1 MSPKNLREIYYPELD
16 ISHYLSNFSKEVSQ
30 LTDWQTYKQF
40 SIIGKW
46 CKNIQGMSP
55 KNFRKISPPGQEISL
70 YYIFRDYRYG
80 NFYPAV
86 VQISGQIFPYYTGN
100 FRPYISILYRKFF
113 AIHIILADTLIAH
126 LSALTSS
133 SPCSLVMIAIVKST
147 YSKQIDWKK
156 SFKSNKKFHDSFVA
170 WGCWS
175 CDFWN
180 YFNSIIQE
188 SWDWHSKTTAYER
201 NYHLIIM

>member
-1 MSPKNLREIYYPELD
+1 MFQ
-16 ISHYLSNFSKEVSQ
+16 SNRSQ
-30 LTDWQTYKQF
+30 YVDQMIL
-40 SIIGKW
+40 
-46 CKNIQGMSP
+46 
-55 KNFRKISPPGQEISL
+55 L

-100 FRPYISILYRKFF
+100 FRAYISILYRKFF

-156 SFKSNKKFHDSFVA
+156 SFKSNKKFHDSFV
-170 WGCWS
+170 S
-175 CDFWN
+175 
-180 YFNSIIQE
+180 
-188 SWDWHSKTTAYER
+188 
-201 NYHLIIM
+201 